1 MDNKSALCMT
11 KYGKDTN
18 NTRHINRGVH
28 LVRNGENCEMHKIEW
43 CEGGLQLSDI
53 ATKNVGETNLNPR
66 MRYIMVRLDN
76 WERAI
81 AQEGWQDIVQSMEQE
96 FYMNRLYWVE
106 DSTQPVLN
114 FCIKFDTRKEHW
126 KLFVIE
132 GKQCCSK
139 WKIVLIENHVNR

>member
-1 MDNKSALCMT
+1 MLRDQLINKFAESEYNAACNSGMALEHLMMLIHEFLNMDPDISLQEAHLIILDNKSALCMT

-76 WERAI
+76 
-81 AQEGWQDIVQSMEQE
+81 
-96 FYMNRLYWVE
+96 
-106 DSTQPVLN
+106 
-114 FCIKFDTRKEHW
+114 
-126 KLFVIE
+126 
-132 GKQCCSK
+132 
-139 WKIVLIENHVNR
+139 